1 MFIQYLSIVI
11 IGIALCLLLNKHGNE
26 FALVI
31 TIILCCFLFGYTLE
45 YLKSVISLSEKL
57 RELSGINVQIFKI
70 LIKSVGIGLLSEIV
84 MLICNDVGYSA
95 IGKAVQLAG
104 GITILWLS
112 IPLFDNLLDLVEKI
126 LNCA

>member
-1 MFIQYLSIVI
+1 M
-11 IGIALCLLLNKHGNE
+11 LLNKHGNE